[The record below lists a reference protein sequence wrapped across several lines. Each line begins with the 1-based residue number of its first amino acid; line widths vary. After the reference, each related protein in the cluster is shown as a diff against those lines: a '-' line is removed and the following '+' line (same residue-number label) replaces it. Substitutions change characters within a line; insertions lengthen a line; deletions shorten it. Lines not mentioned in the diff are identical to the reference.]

1 MKNLIYM
8 KRKFIF
14 FGFINVLISNLFL
27 QLLLLINFI
36 PISIS
41 TLLFILF
48 NAILGYVLYG
58 KFVFKISNI
67 INKNYIYKYSFTLL
81 LSWLLLNIIISYAS
95 IFKINPNLSSVIM
108 IPFLAIYSFLMQKYW
123 IFKY

>member
-14 FGFINVLISNLFL
+14 FGFVNVLISNLFL

-48 NAILGYVLYG
+48 NAILGYFLYG

-67 INKNYIYKYSFTLL
+67 INKTYIYKYSFTLL
-81 LSWLLLNIIISYAS
+81 LSWLLLNSIIYFAS
-95 IFKINPNLSSVIM
+95 IFKISPNLSSVIM

-123 IFKY
+123 IFKN

>member
-14 FGFINVLISNLFL
+14 FGFVNVLISNLFL

-48 NAILGYVLYG
+48 NAILGYFLYG

-67 INKNYIYKYSFTLL
+67 INKNYIYKYSFTLM
-81 LSWLLLNIIISYAS
+81 LSWILLNSIISYAS
-95 IFKINPNLSSVIM
+95 IFKISPNLSSVIM

-123 IFKY
+123 IFKN